1 MGNYKE
7 LAIKY
12 LKMNKRRSIVTVF
25 GVAVAS
31 AILYAILNLGWCA
44 LLNQREMLREE
55 QDYEIVLLTETE
67 SQIKQIMADERVK
80 SASVGKYYTTGQD
93 IADSSTEYGKIY
105 ENALYINIVNPYRMK
120 RIAEQL
126 QNTYGVGVELN
137 EGLAAT
143 YLQSGEDNL
152 IYVAVL
158 FILLI
163 SFIFAIFGVGIV
175 RNSIQLSTLE
185 QIKDYGNLRCVGA
198 AKGQL
203 KAVIYIEG
211 SILELTGNAIG
222 VLAGFIISLI
232 IGHYLKL
239 KVGIHF
245 VPLVPILIAFLGDLY
260 FAMEENCKV
269 IVNMTPVS
277 AIRGEYRIRKE
288 KIKVR
293 RQSIFGKV
301 FGIEGDYAY
310 KNIMRNPGRF
320 YKTVWAL
327 GIGVAAFIAVAGS
340 VSTLKNVTDEQKER
354 YKYYH
359 IFFERPDAELT
370 DYETDGFPSTK
381 VLQKISDMEELT
393 EAKRIY
399 SAPVVLTDYDAN
411 YEYYTEDYLSQTET
425 GNSVKHENE
434 IIKGQADITDKRNPF
449 SEVARNSIESDACM
463 ISCYGYDEVDYKR
476 YQSALI
482 DGTLDISEKGLVL
495 VNGGNVIKSVD
506 EADYLMVPEY
516 MDVEYTDYKVGDTID
531 IVDMAK
537 YRRMVN
543 EKKKKLKEEYEA
555 KKARLPDAEKVN
567 TTDSNVEDPELEL
580 EKEYNAKRYRIRG
593 DCRQQLIKEGAY
605 KTYTIEGI
613 VSEDVNRYMP
623 GPVFILPL
631 EKYYAFTGTDESMTA
646 GMQYHFDK
654 FPAKKFLGI
663 IEQDR
668 EMDMASYNSAYIWI
682 MYTVEDM
689 KNINIGVMAVI
700 IFIVL
705 MTTLN
710 IINTTASNL
719 HLRRKEFAQLR
730 VIGVSKKRLMKTVML
745 EGVISAIVAN
755 VIGIILGVLIIK
767 VSLQEII
774 YLMFATTYH
783 FPFAAAVA
791 GVIASTLILCGSIYV
806 PLRGLK
812 QDMAA
817 DLATGGD

>member
-1 MGNYKE
+1 MNNYKK
-7 LAIKY
+7 LAIRY

-25 GVAVAS
+25 GVTVAVAV
-31 AILYAILNLGWCA
+31 LYAILNLGWSA
-44 LLNQREMLREE
+44 LLNFREMAREE

-67 SQIKQIMADERVK
+67 NQIKQIMADERVK
-80 SASVGKYYTTGQD
+80 SASVGKYCATGQE
-93 IADSSTEYGKIY
+93 IAGSSTEYGKIY
-105 ENALYINIVNPYRMK
+105 ESALYINTANPYRMK
-120 RIAEQL
+120 KTAEQL
-126 QNTYGVGVELN
+126 KNAYGVGVELN
-137 EGLAAT
+137 EMLAAA
-143 YLQSGEDNL
+143 YLQAGEDNL
-152 IYVAVL
+152 IYVSLL

-198 AKGQL
+198 AKKQL

-211 SILELTGNAIG
+211 TILELTGNAIG
-222 VLAGFIISLI
+222 VLVGFIISLI

-245 VPLVPILIAFLGDLY
+245 VPIVPLLIAFLGDLY

-293 RQSIFGKV
+293 RQSIFGKL

-310 KNIMRNPGRF
+310 KSIMRNPGRF
-320 YKTVWAL
+320 HKTVWAL
-327 GIGVAAFIAVAGS
+327 GIGIAAFIAVTGS
-340 VSTLKNVTDEQKER
+340 VSTLKNVTDQQKER
-354 YKYYH
+354 HKYYH
-359 IFFERPDAELT
+359 IYFEVPDAELAG
-370 DYETDGFPSTK
+370 YEVEGLPPTRI
-381 VLQKISDMEELT
+381 LQKISDMEELT
-393 EAKRIY
+393 EAKCIY
-399 SAPVVLTDYDAN
+399 SSPVALTDYDAN
-411 YEYYTEDYLSQTET
+411 YEHYTEDYLSQTV
-425 GNSVKHENE
+425 GGASCKSENYL
-434 IIKGQADITDKRNPF
+434 IKNQVDIADGEGF
-449 SEVARNSIESDACM
+449 LSENIEHIMNDACM
-463 ISCYGYDEVDYKR
+463 ITCYGYDESDYER

-482 DGTLDISEKGLVL
+482 DGTLDISENGLVL
-495 VNGGNVIKSVD
+495 VNGGNVIKDTD
-506 EADYLMVPEY
+506 EDLIMPEY

-537 YRRMVN
+537 YRTMVN
-543 EKKKKLKEEYEA
+543 EKLESLKEEYEA
-555 KKARLPDAEKVN
+555 NKAKLPDVDEE
-567 TTDSNVEDPELEL
+567 NVSDPNAQNPELEL
-580 EKEYNAKRYRIRG
+580 EKEYNMARYRVG
-593 DCRQQLIKEGAY
+593 GECRQQLIEEGAY

-613 VSEDVNRYMP
+613 VSEDVNRHMEE
-623 GPVFILPL
+623 PVFILPL
-631 EKYYAFTGTDESMTA
+631 KQYYAFTGTDESMTT

-654 FPAKKFLGI
+654 FPAKKFLRI
-663 IEQDR
+663 IEQDGL
-668 EMDMASYNSAYIWI
+668 DFDLYSYTTSEYIWI
-682 MYTVEDM
+682 MDLVEDM
-689 KNINIGVMAVI
+689 KNINLGIMAVI
-700 IFIVL
+700 TFIVL
-705 MTTLN
+705 MSTLN

-730 VIGVSKKRLMKTVML
+730 VIGISKKRLMKTVML

-755 VIGIILGVLIIK
+755 AIGIILGVVIIK
-767 VSLQEII
+767 ASLQEII
-774 YLMFATTYH
+774 YVMLSAAYH
-783 FPFAAAVA
+783 FPLAAAVV